1 VKRTLGTHGHGL
13 NGGYAMDWAGAATP
27 IPPPPLAFP
36 LSFLREPFGWLDG
49 PMRSPPGSRCTAQMG
64 MSVTSATGPSKLLA
78 IAMSR
83 LAASGRY

>member
-1 VKRTLGTHGHGL
+1 
-13 NGGYAMDWAGAATP
+13 
-27 IPPPPLAFP
+27 
-36 LSFLREPFGWLDG
+36 
-49 PMRSPPGSRCTAQMG
+49 MG